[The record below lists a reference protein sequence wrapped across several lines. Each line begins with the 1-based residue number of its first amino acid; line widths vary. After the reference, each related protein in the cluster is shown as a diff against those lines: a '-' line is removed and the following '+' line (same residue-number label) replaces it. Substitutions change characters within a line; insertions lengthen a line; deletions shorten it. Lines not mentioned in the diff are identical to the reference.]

1 MREFVLSMIAFV
13 ILCLPMFGLLIGV
26 RRNKKRGEEI
36 RRQMDEEEKEAQERG
51 GISSLYYKRSDKRA
65 FKRIYG
71 LPMIIGFLAA
81 LVLLCVFFALI
92 LNGKI

>member
-51 GISSLYYKRSDKRA
+51 GISPL
-65 FKRIYG
+65 
-71 LPMIIGFLAA
+71 
-81 LVLLCVFFALI
+81 
-92 LNGKI
+92 